1 MEKYLHDT
9 YGILVY
15 QEQLMLLSRLIADFN
30 RGESDA
36 LRKAM
41 GKRKQDKLA
50 ELKLKFIKG
59 GMNNGTGNTKVC
71 TPSTR
76 LMPFAIHG

>member
-1 MEKYLHDT
+1 
-9 YGILVY
+9 
-15 QEQLMLLSRLIADFN
+15 MLLSRLIADFN

-41 GKRKQDKLA
+41 GIRKQDKLA

-59 GMNNGTGNTKVC
+59 GMNNGYKRAHLKEYGRTGNTKVC